1 MGNHKFRFVFV
12 VLTVNVAIHNTH
24 KFRII
29 TTSSHY
35 YFFDVGPT
43 SEGIMAR
50 FDLASANIVADGRR
64 VGWTTFQAAEFSR
77 QSFSCLIKYACAALH
92 TRITPQQTPATV
104 FPHIAVV
111 TLCIS
116 NALLLFW
123 PESVSFF

>member
-1 MGNHKFRFVFV
+1 
-12 VLTVNVAIHNTH
+12 
-24 KFRII
+24 
-29 TTSSHY
+29 
-35 YFFDVGPT
+35 
-43 SEGIMAR
+43 MAR

-111 TLCIS
+111 MLCS
-116 NALLLFW
+116 SYALLLFW

>member
-1 MGNHKFRFVFV
+1 MPNQFFVFV

-24 KFRII
+24 KFRIM

-104 FPHIAVV
+104 FPHIVV
-111 TLCIS
+111 TL
-116 NALLLFW
+116 
-123 PESVSFF
+123 